1 MQNLL
6 IYKFNSLYH
15 ILEELDLDLNFKIN
29 FVDNENSLNKEIKN
43 LDNYLIL
50 SNKKYLNSRNFIVLN
65 NLPINIFKLIEKINI
80 EFLKLQFSNQ
90 SEVKLNDYT
99 INLNSREMIAYNT
112 KVKLTEKEINTIIY
126 LSKSSKP
133 VDTDELQKKVWSYK
147 TDIETHTVETHIYR
161 LRKKIL
167 NTFNDSKFIMSKKN
181 GYQINKDKPTS

>member
-6 IYKFNSLYH
+6 IYKYNSLYH
-15 ILEELDLDLNFKIN
+15 ILEEVDFDFNFKIN

-50 SNKKYLNSRNFIVLN
+50 SNKKYLNSSNFIVLN

-90 SEVKLNDYT
+90 SELKLNDYT

-133 VDTDELQKKVWSYK
+133 VNTDELQKKVWSYK

-181 GYQINKDKPTS
+181 GYQINKDKPNS

>member
-15 ILEELDLDLNFKIN
+15 ILEEVDFDFNFKIN

-50 SNKKYLNSRNFIVLN
+50 SNKKYLNSSNFIVLN

-99 INLNSREMIAYNT
+99 INLNSREMIAHNT

>member
-6 IYKFNSLYH
+6 IYKYNSLYH
-15 ILEELDLDLNFKIN
+15 ILEEVDFDFNFKIN
-29 FVDNENSLNKEIKN
+29 FVDNENSLNKEIKS

-50 SNKKYLNSRNFIVLN
+50 SNKRYLNSSNFIVLN

-99 INLNSREMIAYNT
+99 INLNSREMTALNK

-181 GYQINKDKPTS
+181 GYQINKDKPNS

>member
-1 MQNLL
+1 MQDLI
-6 IYKFNSLYH
+6 IYKNKSLYH
-15 ILEELDLDLNFKIN
+15 ILKEIGFDLNFKIN
-29 FVDNENSLNKEIKN
+29 FIDNDNSLNNEIKD

-50 SNKKYLNSRNFIVLN
+50 SNKKYLNSNNFIVLN

-80 EFLKLQFSNQ
+80 EFIKLQFSNQ

-133 VDTDELQKKVWSYK
+133 VDIDELQKKVWSYK

-181 GYQINKDKPTS
+181 GYQINKDKHTS

>member
-6 IYKFNSLYH
+6 IYKYNALYH
-15 ILEELDLDLNFKIN
+15 ILEEVDFDFNFKIN
-29 FVDNENSLNKEIKN
+29 FVDNENSLNKKIKN

-50 SNKKYLNSRNFIVLN
+50 SNKKYLNSSNFIVLN

-181 GYQINKDKPTS
+181 GYQINKDKPNS

>member
-6 IYKFNSLYH
+6 IYKYNSLYH
-15 ILEELDLDLNFKIN
+15 ILEEVDFDFNFKIN

-50 SNKKYLNSRNFIVLN
+50 SNKKYLNSSNFIVLN

-133 VDTDELQKKVWSYK
+133 VDIDELQKKVWIYK

-181 GYQINKDKPTS
+181 GYQINKDKPNS

>member
-6 IYKFNSLYH
+6 IYKYNSLYH
-15 ILEELDLDLNFKIN
+15 ILEEVDFDFNFKIN

-50 SNKKYLNSRNFIVLN
+50 SNKKYLNSSNFIVLN

-133 VDTDELQKKVWSYK
+133 VDIDELQKKVWSYK

>member
-6 IYKFNSLYH
+6 IYKYNSLYH
-15 ILEELDLDLNFKIN
+15 ILEEVDFDFNFKIN

-50 SNKKYLNSRNFIVLN
+50 SNKKYLNSSNFIVLN

-99 INLNSREMIAYNT
+99 INLNSREMIAHNT

-181 GYQINKDKPTS
+181 GYQINKDKPNS

>member
-6 IYKFNSLYH
+6 IYKYNALYH
-15 ILEELDLDLNFKIN
+15 ILEEVDFDFNFKIN

-50 SNKKYLNSRNFIVLN
+50 SNKKYLNSSNFIVLN

-99 INLNSREMIAYNT
+99 INLNSREMIAHNT

-133 VDTDELQKKVWSYK
+133 VDTEELQKKVWSYK

-167 NTFNDSKFIMSKKN
+167 NTFNDSKFIVSKKN
-181 GYQINKDKPTS
+181 GYQINKDKHTS

>member
-15 ILEELDLDLNFKIN
+15 ILEEVDFDFNFKIN

-50 SNKKYLNSRNFIVLN
+50 SNKKYLNSSNFIVLN

>member
-6 IYKFNSLYH
+6 IYKYNSLYH
-15 ILEELDLDLNFKIN
+15 ILEEVDFDFNFKIN

-50 SNKKYLNSRNFIVLN
+50 SNKKYLNSSNFIVLN

-90 SEVKLNDYT
+90 SELKLNDYT

-126 LSKSSKP
+126 LSKSNKP
-133 VDTDELQKKVWSYK
+133 VNTDELQKKVWSYK

-181 GYQINKDKPTS
+181 GYQINKDKPNS